1 MLKKFIGDKKFYKSV
16 FAIAVPIMLQ
26 NGITTFV
33 GLLDNIM
40 VGQLGT
46 EPMSGV
52 AIANQLIFVFNLLLF
67 GALSGAGIFTAQF
80 FGRCDEDGMRHT
92 FRYKW
97 IITIVILALAFVVLG
112 IFKEPLIWSY
122 LNGDNSS
129 GNLEMAAQFGQQY
142 LLIMFIG
149 LVPYAISQVYASTLR
164 ETGQTFVPMVAS
176 AVAVF
181 TNAVFNYI
189 LIFGKLGL
197 PAMGVAG
204 AAIAT
209 VISRFVECG
218 YVALW
223 THKKSSINRFVVGAY
238 RSLKIPGY
246 LFKTITIK
254 GTPLAI
260 NEFLWSIGISILAQC
275 YSTRGMDA
283 VAGYNIASTITNLFN
298 IVFMALGSSVG
309 IIVGRLLGAGKLEE
323 ARETDVKLIFTSV
336 VSCIL
341 MGMIMFL
348 VAPLIPEIYNTSA
361 VTKEIAKDMM
371 KISALFMPVHAYLHA
386 SYFTLRSGGKTF
398 ITFLFDSAFVMCICV
413 PVALAISRLTN
424 LPIIPMYAICVS
436 LDLIK
441 CVVGTIMLKKGIWL
455 NNIVEE
461 FDSMAAAE

>member
-1 MLKKFIGDKKFYKSV
+1 MLKRFIGDKKFYRSV

-52 AIANQLIFVFNLLLF
+52 AIANQLIFVFNLFLF

-80 FGRCDEDGMRHT
+80 FGRDDVEGMRHT

-97 IITIVILALAFVVLG
+97 IITTIILVLAFLVLG
-112 IFKEPLIWSY
+112 LFKEPLIWSF
-122 LNGDNSS
+122 LNGDNSV
-129 GNLEMAAQFGQQY
+129 GNLEMAAEFGQQY
-142 LLIMFIG
+142 LLIMFVG
-149 LVPYAISQVYASTLR
+149 LVPYAISQIYASTLR
-164 ETGQTFVPMVAS
+164 ETGQTLVPMLASAS
-176 AVAVF
+176 AVI
-181 TNAVFNYI
+181 TNAILNYI
-189 LIFGKLGL
+189 LIFGKLGM
-197 PAMGVAG
+197 PALGVAG

-209 VISRFVECG
+209 VIARFVECG
-218 YVALW
+218 FVAVW
-223 THKKSSINRFVVGAY
+223 THKNSSINRFIIGAY
-238 RSLKIPGY
+238 KTFKIPGY
-246 LFKTITIK
+246 ILKTITIK

-298 IVFMALGSSVG
+298 IVFMALGASVG

-336 VSCIL
+336 VACFF
-341 MGMIMFL
+341 MGTIMFL
-348 VAPLIPEIYNTSA
+348 VAPLIPEIYNTSVA
-361 VTKEIAKDMM
+361 TKEIAKDMM
-371 KISALFMPVHAYLHA
+371 KISAIYMPVHAYLHA

-398 ITFLFDSAFVMCICV
+398 VTFLFDSAFVMCICV
-413 PVALAISRLTN
+413 PVALIISRLTDI
-424 LPIIPMYAICVS
+424 PIIPLYTICVS

-441 CVVGTIMLKKGIWL
+441 CVVGTVMLKKGIWL
-455 NNIVEE
+455 HNIVEE
-461 FDSMAAAE
+461 FDSSVAAE

>member
-1 MLKKFIGDKKFYKSV
+1 MLKKFIGDKKFYRNV

-46 EPMSGV
+46 EQMSGV
-52 AIANQLIFVFNLLLF
+52 AISNQLIFIFNLFLF

-80 FGRCDEDGMRHT
+80 FGRDDTEGMRHT

-97 IITIVILALAFVVLG
+97 IISIIILTIVLVILG
-112 IFKEPLIWSY
+112 IFKEPLIWSF

-129 GNLEMAAQFGQQY
+129 GNLELAAGFGQEY

-149 LVPYAISQVYASTLR
+149 LVPYTISQIYSSTLR
-164 ETGQTFVPMVAS
+164 ETGETFTPMIAS
-176 AVAVF
+176 TIAVI
-181 TNAVFNYI
+181 TNAILNYI
-189 LIFGKLGL
+189 LIFGKLGF
-197 PAMGVAG
+197 PVMGVAG

-218 YVALW
+218 YVLSW
-223 THKKSSINRFVVGAY
+223 THRHASTNKFIIGAY
-238 RSLKIPGY
+238 KTFKIPGY
-246 LFKTITIK
+246 LVKTITIK

-260 NEFLWSIGISILAQC
+260 NEFLWAIGISILAQC

-309 IIVGRLLGAGKLEE
+309 IIIGRLLGAGKLEE
-323 ARETDVKLIFTSV
+323 ARETDTKLIFTSV
-336 VSCIL
+336 VACFF
-341 MGMIMFL
+341 MGTIMFL
-348 VAPLIPEIYNTSA
+348 VAPLIPEIYNTSNA
-361 VTKEIAKDMM
+361 TKEIAKDMM
-371 KISALFMPVHAYLHA
+371 KISAIYMPVHAYLHA

-413 PVALAISRLTN
+413 PVALLISRLTDI
-424 LPIIPMYAICVS
+424 PIVPMYAICVS

-441 CVVGTIMLKKGIWL
+441 CVVGTILLKKGIWL

-461 FDSMAAAE
+461 FDRGVAAE

>member
-1 MLKKFIGDKKFYKSV
+1 MLKRFIGDRKFYKSV

-80 FGRCDEDGMRHT
+80 FGRDDAEGMRYT
-92 FRYKW
+92 FRYKC
-97 IITIVILALAFVVLG
+97 IISAIILALALVVLNA
-112 IFKEPLIWSY
+112 FKGPLIWSY
-122 LNGDNSS
+122 LNGDNSA
-129 GNLEMAAQFGQQY
+129 GNLEIAARFGQQY

-149 LVPYAISQVYASTLR
+149 LAPYTISQIYSSTLR
-164 ETGQTFVPMVAS
+164 ETGQTFVPMLAS
-176 AVAVF
+176 AIAVL
-181 TNAVFNYI
+181 TNAMLNYI
-189 LIFGKLGL
+189 FIFGKLGI
-197 PAMGVAG
+197 PALGVAG

-209 VISRFVECG
+209 VVSRFVECV

-223 THKKSSINRFVVGAY
+223 THRHCGINRFVVGAY
-238 RSLKIPGY
+238 KSLKIPGS

-298 IVFMALGSSVG
+298 IVYMALGSSVG
-309 IIVGRLLGAGKLEE
+309 IIVGRLLGAGKLQE
-323 ARETDVKLIFTSV
+323 AKETDVKLIFTSV
-336 VSCIL
+336 VSCIF
-341 MGMIMFL
+341 MGSIMFL
-348 VAPLIPEIYNTSA
+348 VAPLIPEIYKTSA
-361 VTKEIAKDMM
+361 ATREIAKDMM
-371 KISALFMPVHAYLHA
+371 KISAVFMPVNAYLHA

-398 ITFLFDSAFVMCICV
+398 VTFLFDSAFVMCICV
-413 PVALAISRLTN
+413 PVALAISRFTDI
-424 LPIIPMYAICVS
+424 PIIPMYAICVS

-441 CVVGTIMLKKGIWL
+441 CVVGAIMLKKGIWL

-461 FDSMAAAE
+461 FDRIAVGE